1 MFKLKIEEDGE
12 TYIYQ
17 ALTIEK
23 ITRMAFK
30 TFKDDFDSHED
41 VNINVTYLV
50 SLLGGLRFETNTAS
64 IKTKIEEMIIA
75 DLEESKRQIEEEKN
89 YSESGK
95 VGMNEADF

>member
-1 MFKLKIEEDGE
+1 MFELKIEEDGE

-50 SLLGGLRFETNTAS
+50 SLLGGLRFKTNIAI

-75 DLEESKRQIEEEKN
+75 DLEESKRQIKEEEN
-89 YSESGK
+89 CSELEK
-95 VGMNEADF
+95 VGMNKEDF

>member
-1 MFKLKIEEDGE
+1 MLELKIEEDGE

-23 ITRMAFK
+23 ITKMAFK

-50 SLLGGLRFETNTAS
+50 SLLGELRFETNIAS

-75 DLEESKRQIEEEKN
+75 DLEESKRQIEEKEN
-89 YSESGK
+89 YSELEE
-95 VGMNEADF
+95 VGMNQKDF